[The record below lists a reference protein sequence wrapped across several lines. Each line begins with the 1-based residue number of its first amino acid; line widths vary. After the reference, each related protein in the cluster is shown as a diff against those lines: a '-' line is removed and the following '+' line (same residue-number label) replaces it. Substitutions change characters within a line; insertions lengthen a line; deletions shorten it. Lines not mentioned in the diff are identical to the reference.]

1 MSGPLVDWD
10 MNRYQDHKRIW
21 VDAPTH
27 RTAKMQAAAEGVTL
41 EAYIRR
47 LVAEGGK

>member
-1 MSGPLVDWD
+1 
-10 MNRYQDHKRIW
+10 MNLPETHKRLW

-47 LVAEGGK
+47 LVLEDVHAVDLADSRR